1 MSKREGYEKQT
12 QGILEPILAENNFE
26 LVDVEYLKEAGEFY
40 LRVYIDKPGGI
51 NIQDC
56 TLVSRALS
64 EKLDEKDFIE
74 DGYILEVSSPGLL
87 RPLKKDKDFDRNIGK
102 EVEVNLYKPIDK
114 EKHYRGI
121 LKSYNKEKI
130 VLEIE
135 SLEKEFS
142 REDVAL
148 IRPAFDF

>member
-12 QGILEPILAENNFE
+12 QDILVPILAENNFE
-26 LVDVEYLKEAGEFY
+26 LVDVEFVKEAGEFY
-40 LRVYIDKPGGI
+40 LRVYIDKLGGI

-64 EKLDEKDFIE
+64 EKLDEKDYIE
-74 DGYILEVSSPGLL
+74 EGYILEVSSPGLL

-102 EVEVNLYKPIDK
+102 EVEMNLYKPIDK

-121 LKSYNKEKI
+121 LKSYSKEKI
-130 VLEIE
+130 VLEID
-135 SLEKEFS
+135 SQEKEFS

-148 IRPAFDF
+148 VRPAFDF